1 MTTTNLALRPV
12 RAHAT
17 GPAPQAVT
25 ALVGDLIRGLRG
37 RPAAAVLYF
46 ASSRYDP
53 TDLAGPIAAQF
64 PGTAVIG
71 CSTAGEFTD
80 ERTGS
85 EGISAIAF
93 PVGILDRA
101 RAALGELSTDVVVGT
116 QQAVEQLETA
126 LGSRLRALD
135 PTRHVGFVLID
146 GLTGCEEQV
155 NETLGNI
162 APLLEF
168 VGGSA
173 GDDLAFERTWVAAGD
188 RISYQGVALLVA
200 ESAAPFHIIKT
211 CSFRPTGKVL
221 TITRTDP
228 TGRLV
233 FEIDGRPAAEAYAE
247 AVGVDV
253 DRLDSTVWMR
263 HPLGLMIGGE
273 PWIRSPQCVEAG
285 GSIRFYAQLR
295 PGLHVQLMSAGNLVT
310 DTRDALA
317 QGRTALGGVVRGAVL
332 FNCVLRRLEMDAGGT
347 GELFVAGLQG
357 IPVAGFHTYGE
368 TWLGH
373 VNQTLTGVLFG

>member
-1 MTTTNLALRPV
+1 MTTTDLALRPV
-12 RAHAT
+12 RAQAT

-25 ALVGDLIRGLRG
+25 ALVSDLIRGLRG
-37 RPAAAVLYF
+37 HPAAAVLYF

-53 TDLAGPIAAQF
+53 ADLAGPIAAHF

-85 EGISAIAF
+85 DGISAIAF

-101 RAALGELSTDVVVGT
+101 RASLGDLSTDVAVGT
-116 QQAVEQLETA
+116 QQAVGRLEAA
-126 LGSRLRALD
+126 LGSQLRELD
-135 PTRHVGFVLID
+135 PARHVGFVLID

-155 NETLGNI
+155 NEALGNA

-200 ESAAPFHIIKT
+200 ESAVPFHIIKT

-221 TITRTDP
+221 TITRADLE
-228 TGRLV
+228 GRLV
-233 FEIDGRPAAEAYAE
+233 FEIDGRPADEAYAE

-273 PWIRSPQCVEAG
+273 PWIRSPRSVETG

-295 PGLHVQLMSAGNLVT
+295 PGLQLQLMSAGNLVV
-310 DTRDALA
+310 DTRDALE
-317 QGRTALGGVVRGAVL
+317 QGRMALGGVVRGAVL
-332 FNCVLRRLEMDAGGT
+332 FNCVLRRLEMDADGT
-347 GELFVAGLQG
+347 AELFVAGLQG
-357 IPVAGFHTYGE
+357 IPTAGFHTYGE

-373 VNQTLTGVLFG
+373 INQTLTGVLFG